1 MTSPAPEKMKNSTVL
16 CSVCNNLDPDLILTK
31 MSMRN
36 NLLLLFSAALFM
48 AACGNGNETKPAGT
62 KDTAAATT
70 PAATSA
76 ADKGLELIGSND
88 CTACHS
94 VRKGQGPNTGPAYE
108 DVAAKYSPA
117 ADSTVNR
124 IIKKIVTGG
133 NGIWGTNVMTPHPGL
148 KDDDL
153 RTMVNYIL
161 SLKKS

>member
-1 MTSPAPEKMKNSTVL
+1 
-16 CSVCNNLDPDLILTK
+16 
-31 MSMRN
+31 
-36 NLLLLFSAALFM
+36 M
-48 AACGNGNETKPAGT
+48 AACGGNSSGPKPPET
-62 KDTAAATT
+62 KDTASSTAT
-70 PAATSA
+70 PAASAA

-124 IIKKIVTGG
+124 LIKKIKDGG
-133 NGIWGTNVMTPHPGL
+133 NGVWGSNMMTPHPGV
-148 KDDDL
+148 KDEDIK
-153 RTMVNYIL
+153 TMVTYIL

>member
-1 MTSPAPEKMKNSTVL
+1 M
-16 CSVCNNLDPDLILTK
+16 I
-31 MSMRN
+31 MRN
-36 NLLLLFSAALFM
+36 KLTLLLAASVFF
-48 AACGNGNETKPAGT
+48 AACGNNTTDKKAADTPKDSTPA
-62 KDTAAATT
+62 TAA
-70 PAATSA
+70 PATSPA

-133 NGIWGTNVMTPHPGL
+133 NGIWGTNVMTPHPAV
-148 KDDDL
+148 KEDDI